1 MNDVLIGLL
10 CFVSIFEVWMMYQLL
25 FNTLIDTT
33 YFGYKEKAIIWL
45 SSLIIGGLTGINR
58 EMLFFSSLLFVI
70 HTIFLIFLVSRL
82 QQKNIGTM
90 SGIIVVYF
98 TIIAILDY
106 VWAFL
111 SMILLD
117 QSFINEVHSGVSIEK
132 LVIFSLSRCLMI
144 PILLI
149 CKRKNWMFNNITEY
163 KKLIWGLGFILF
175 VILIR
180 YQFWMVDMVQLAVPM
195 EGLAAGSSI
204 LLLLVL
210 VLLFAY
216 FILKSSFFQKEHEL
230 LKTKDEMMSRHYQ
243 ELLQG
248 MERNRHLIHDIR
260 HHILILQQ
268 YDQDQEY
275 GKLRDYLEKMND
287 EIQENRNP
295 IFTGNRIVD
304 FILNQKRQVA
314 ENKGI
319 QFTTESQ
326 IIFSHPL
333 EDKDI
338 CVLLGNLLDNA
349 IEAAEKTKDKNP
361 WIRIRFEKI
370 EEMFFIEI
378 SNSHS
383 GNIIKSKGNFISSKK
398 DKDMHGYGLKSVKR
412 IVSEYEGEITFN
424 EKNDQ
429 FIVSISFFS
438 N

>member
-1 MNDVLIGLL
+1 
-10 CFVSIFEVWMMYQLL
+10 
-25 FNTLIDTT
+25 
-33 YFGYKEKAIIWL
+33 
-45 SSLIIGGLTGINR
+45 
-58 EMLFFSSLLFVI
+58 
-70 HTIFLIFLVSRL
+70 
-82 QQKNIGTM
+82 
-90 SGIIVVYF
+90 
-98 TIIAILDY
+98 
-106 VWAFL
+106 
-111 SMILLD
+111 
-117 QSFINEVHSGVSIEK
+117 
-132 LVIFSLSRCLMI
+132 
-144 PILLI
+144 
-149 CKRKNWMFNNITEY
+149 
-163 KKLIWGLGFILF
+163 
-175 VILIR
+175 
-180 YQFWMVDMVQLAVPM
+180 
-195 EGLAAGSSI
+195 
-204 LLLLVL
+204 
-210 VLLFAY
+210 
-216 FILKSSFFQKEHEL
+216 
-230 LKTKDEMMSRHYQ
+230 MSRHYQ

-275 GKLRDYLEKMND
+275 GKLHDYLKKMND

-304 FILNQKRQVA
+304 FILNQKRQAA

-349 IEAAEKTKDKNP
+349 IEAAEKNEKQ

-383 GNIIKSKGNFISSKK
+383 GNIIKSNGNFISSKK
-398 DKDMHGYGLKSVKR
+398 DKDMHGYGLISVKR
-412 IVSEYEGEITFN
+412 IVNEYEGEITFN

>member
-149 CKRKNWMFNNITEY
+149 CKRKQDKRMDIF
-163 KKLIWGLGFILF
+163 
-175 VILIR
+175 
-180 YQFWMVDMVQLAVPM
+180 
-195 EGLAAGSSI
+195 
-204 LLLLVL
+204 
-210 VLLFAY
+210 
-216 FILKSSFFQKEHEL
+216 HE
-230 LKTKDEMMSRHYQ
+230 
-243 ELLQG
+243 
-248 MERNRHLIHDIR
+248 
-260 HHILILQQ
+260 
-268 YDQDQEY
+268 
-275 GKLRDYLEKMND
+275 
-287 EIQENRNP
+287 
-295 IFTGNRIVD
+295 
-304 FILNQKRQVA
+304 
-314 ENKGI
+314 
-319 QFTTESQ
+319 
-326 IIFSHPL
+326 
-333 EDKDI
+333 
-338 CVLLGNLLDNA
+338 
-349 IEAAEKTKDKNP
+349 
-361 WIRIRFEKI
+361 
-370 EEMFFIEI
+370 
-378 SNSHS
+378 
-383 GNIIKSKGNFISSKK
+383 
-398 DKDMHGYGLKSVKR
+398 
-412 IVSEYEGEITFN
+412 
-424 EKNDQ
+424 
-429 FIVSISFFS
+429 
-438 N
+438 